1 MFENLENYL
10 VQLDT
15 KLNSIIE
22 LLEIN
27 LNILT
32 TKKEVAKFLNVTPK
46 TVDNY
51 IKRKKLKENI
61 HYTIE
66 DDRVIFNPSEIIKFK
81 QQRYKKVV
89 EVEPKKEDY
98 GSSINATTMHL
109 LKEITNG

>member
-1 MFENLENYL
+1 MFKDLENHL

-32 TKKEVAKFLNVTPK
+32 TKKEVAKFLNISTK

-61 HYTIE
+61 HYILE
-66 DDRVIFNPSEIIKFK
+66 DDKIVFNPSEIIKFK
-81 QQRYKKVV
+81 QQRYKNVV
-89 EVEPKKEDY
+89 EVEPKKEEYSVGID
-98 GSSINATTMHL
+98 NTTLHL
-109 LKEITNG
+109 LKGL